1 MTEVHPIE
9 AESYRIMR
17 SRIDLSA
24 LPPLTRAVTE
34 RIIHAT
40 ADFDYVTDLVCDEMA
55 LAAGVEALRRD
66 APVIADVA
74 MVASGITGY
83 PVICRIG
90 DSLCARLART
100 ANITLSA
107 AAVRLA
113 HGEAGPGAVWLVG
126 CAPTALAE
134 IMSRQVEPAL
144 VIGVPVGFVGAAD
157 AKDSLRASGLPALS
171 NISEKGGSAVAVAA
185 FNALLRIAWQAR
197 EGILMTPPP
206 LLLAAHG
213 TSDQAGVDAFAALA
227 ERVGKLAADGT
238 RVAGGFIELSA
249 PALRE
254 AVADL
259 AAASP
264 GPPAAAGGKA
274 SIVAVPLMLS
284 AAGHAKGDIPAA
296 LARERTRH
304 PAVRFT
310 YARPL
315 GPHADLVSLLARRVD
330 AEGINTPAVLL
341 VGRGSTD
348 PDANADVVK
357 TARLLWEGRDY
368 PLAET
373 AFVSLARPDVTEG
386 LERCRLL
393 GARQIVV
400 ARYFLFPGV
409 LPDRVAEQA
418 AGYAAA
424 HPGLDIRCADVLG
437 DCDEIAALVYER
449 YQEALSGD
457 IRMNCDVC
465 VYRIAMPGFEHR
477 VGAPQHPHDHP
488 HDHVHAHG

>member
-1 MTEVHPIE
+1 
-9 AESYRIMR
+9 
-17 SRIDLSA
+17 
-24 LPPLTRAVTE
+24 
-34 RIIHAT
+34 
-40 ADFDYVTDLVCDEMA
+40 
-55 LAAGVEALRRD
+55 
-66 APVIADVA
+66 
-74 MVASGITGY
+74 
-83 PVICRIG
+83 
-90 DSLCARLART
+90 
-100 ANITLSA
+100 
-107 AAVRLA
+107 
-113 HGEAGPGAVWLVG
+113 
-126 CAPTALAE
+126 
-134 IMSRQVEPAL
+134 
-144 VIGVPVGFVGAAD
+144 
-157 AKDSLRASGLPALS
+157 
-171 NISEKGGSAVAVAA
+171 
-185 FNALLRIAWQAR
+185 
-197 EGILMTPPP
+197 MTPLSEPKP
-206 LLLAAHG
+206 ALLLAAHG

-227 ERVGKLAADGT
+227 GRVGQLAAADGI

-264 GPPAAAGGKA
+264 GPPAAGGKT
-274 SIVAVPLMLS
+274 SMVAVPLMLS

-296 LARERTRH
+296 LARERSRH
-304 PAVRFT
+304 QGLT
-310 YARPL
+310 WIYGRPL
-315 GPHADLVSLLARRVD
+315 GPHPALIDLLDKRV
-330 AEGINTPAVLL
+330 AAVGGSTSPAVLV

-373 AFVSLARPDVTEG
+373 AFVSLARPDVAEG

-418 AGYAAA
+418 TAYAAA
-424 HPGLDIRCADVLG
+424 HPELDIRYTDVLG

-449 YQEALSGD
+449 YHEALAGD

-488 HDHVHAHG
+488 HDHVHDFPHSHTRAHG

>member
-1 MTEVHPIE
+1 
-9 AESYRIMR
+9 MR
-17 SRIDLSA
+17 PSPKRPA
-24 LPPLTRAVTE
+24 P
-34 RIIHAT
+34 
-40 ADFDYVTDLVCDEMA
+40 
-55 LAAGVEALRRD
+55 RRP
-66 APVIADVA
+66 AP
-74 MVASGITGY
+74 
-83 PVICRIG
+83 R
-90 DSLCARLART
+90 R
-100 ANITLSA
+100 
-107 AAVRLA
+107 
-113 HGEAGPGAVWLVG
+113 
-126 CAPTALAE
+126 
-134 IMSRQVEPAL
+134 PA
-144 VIGVPVGFVGAAD
+144 
-157 AKDSLRASGLPALS
+157 
-171 NISEKGGSAVAVAA
+171 
-185 FNALLRIAWQAR
+185 
-197 EGILMTPPP
+197 

-213 TSDQAGVDAFAALA
+213 TRDQAGVAAFHALA
-227 ERVGKLAADGT
+227 GRVGELAGRDGT

-249 PALRE
+249 PPLRD
-254 AVADL
+254 AVATL
-259 AAASP
+259 VNGIP
-264 GPPAAAGGKA
+264 ERM
-274 SIVAVPLMLS
+274 VAVPLTLS

-304 PAVRFT
+304 PGLQWT

-315 GPHADLVSLLARRVD
+315 GPHPRLVELLAARVAAAGGD
-330 AEGINTPAVLL
+330 PGGGYQGGSRVRPPVASTARAVLL

-368 PLAET
+368 PFAET
-373 AFVSLARPDVTEG
+373 AFVSLARPDVAEG

-449 YQEALSGD
+449 YHEALAGD
-457 IRMNCDVC
+457 IRMNCDMC

-477 VGAPQHPHDHP
+477 VGEPQHPHDHP
-488 HDHVHAHG
+488 RDHAHG

>member
-1 MTEVHPIE
+1 
-9 AESYRIMR
+9 
-17 SRIDLSA
+17 
-24 LPPLTRAVTE
+24 
-34 RIIHAT
+34 
-40 ADFDYVTDLVCDEMA
+40 MA
-55 LAAGVEALRRD
+55 
-66 APVIADVA
+66 
-74 MVASGITGY
+74 
-83 PVICRIG
+83 
-90 DSLCARLART
+90 
-100 ANITLSA
+100 
-107 AAVRLA
+107 
-113 HGEAGPGAVWLVG
+113 
-126 CAPTALAE
+126 
-134 IMSRQVEPAL
+134 
-144 VIGVPVGFVGAAD
+144 
-157 AKDSLRASGLPALS
+157 
-171 NISEKGGSAVAVAA
+171 
-185 FNALLRIAWQAR
+185 
-197 EGILMTPPP
+197 
-206 LLLAAHG
+206 
-213 TSDQAGVDAFAALA
+213 AFAALA
-227 ERVGKLAADGT
+227 SRVEDLAGRDGT
-238 RVAGGFIELSA
+238 PVAGGFIELSE

-259 AAASP
+259 VAASP
-264 GPPAAAGGKA
+264 GPPAAGGKTSPAAAGGKASPAAGGKA

-304 PAVRFT
+304 PGLTWT
-310 YARPL
+310 YGRPL
-315 GPHADLVSLLARRVD
+315 GPHPALLELLAARIAAVS
-330 AEGINTPAVLL
+330 GPGTPAVLL

-477 VGAPQHPHDHP
+477 VGEPQHPHDHP
-488 HDHVHAHG
+488 HDHVHDFPRPHPQARAHG